1 MATQSCTE
9 ALSFGDTHQCLSDAY
24 SQHSQALKNYLM
36 MTVSEA
42 DAQDLMHDVYLR
54 MANHPNLFQIQNIRA
69 FMFTTATNL
78 LRDRWRKTNA
88 KFAPTLVNYEDCCLS
103 DEANDPCEVTDWQ
116 DRLKRVR
123 QAISQLPAKT
133 KQAFELSRIQN
144 RSYAEIAD
152 QLQVSVN
159 MIEKHIS
166 FALNRIRPAL

>member
-1 MATQSCTE
+1 MAAQSCT
-9 ALSFGDTHQCLSDAY
+9 AIHSFVDTHQCLSDAY

-54 MANHPNLFQIQNIRA
+54 IANHPSLSSIQNIRA

-78 LRDRWRKTNA
+78 LRDRWRKANA
-88 KFAPTLVNYEDCCLS
+88 KFAPTLINYEDCCLS
-103 DEANDPCEVTDWQ
+103 DEASDPCEVTDWQ
-116 DRLKRVR
+116 ERLKRVR
-123 QAISQLPAKT
+123 KVISQLPVKT
-133 KQAFELSRIQN
+133 KQAFELSRMQN
-144 RSYAEIAD
+144 HSYAEIAD
-152 QLQVSVN
+152 QLQVSVS